1 MKTIVKRLALMLC
14 CAGLFLASCSD
25 DEASDAQRTLMEVI
39 REAETLVAEVEEGTS
54 EGDIAPGSKKILQAW
69 IDQAYFIMNNT
80 SREEGETARRGHRGL
95 QREYRQTGYPAFRS
109 GVEDEPGS
117 FVRLGTGGCLHRG
130 DAGPLLGVRSG
141 RPVHR
146 LQRIGRR
153 RLHGPQQRRST
164 STMPTSTTGTAADAA
179 RSNSARGTTSRRPMR
194 RETRWSSTSTANR

>member
-80 SREEGETARRGHRGL
+80 SREEVT
-95 QREYRQTGYPAFRS
+95 
-109 GVEDEPGS
+109 
-117 FVRLGTGGCLHRG
+117 
-130 DAGPLLGVRSG
+130 
-141 RPVHR
+141 
-146 LQRIGRR
+146 
-153 RLHGPQQRRST
+153 
-164 STMPTSTTGTAADAA
+164 
-179 RSNSARGTTSRRPMR
+179 PMR
-194 RETRWSSTSTANR
+194 RNGSKRPSRPSTRISSNRVSRISLWGRR